1 MKLAPSHENNSL
13 ADFDIQQWFF
23 STVRFTKSG
32 SVLPL
37 YKISVL
43 LKTGG
48 AGVFIITRMINIVIK
63 ASSNDSIGSVVFKRE
78 DFGVGGGGSNPS
90 MTLFFFFFYFI
101 LFSFDFFF
109 ILY

>member
-1 MKLAPSHENNSL
+1 MGKLS
-13 ADFDIQQWFF
+13 DFDVNNHVPPEWNCP

-48 AGVFIITRMINIVIK
+48 AGVFISHVR
-63 ASSNDSIGSVVFKRE
+63 SI
-78 DFGVGGGGSNPS
+78 
-90 MTLFFFFFYFI
+90 
-101 LFSFDFFF
+101 
-109 ILY
+109 